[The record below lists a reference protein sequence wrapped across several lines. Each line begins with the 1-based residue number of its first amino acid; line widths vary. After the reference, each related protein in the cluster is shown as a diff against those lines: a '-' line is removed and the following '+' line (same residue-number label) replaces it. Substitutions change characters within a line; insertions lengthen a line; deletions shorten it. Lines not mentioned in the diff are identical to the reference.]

1 MTDVTV
7 ITPSLGYGRFI
18 DDNIRSVLAQDG
30 LKIQHIVQDG
40 GSPDQ
45 TVDILKSYGESLNW
59 ISEPDRGQS
68 DALNKGFQRA
78 AGRWV
83 AWLNADEFYLPGGL
97 AALVE
102 RGERTSADVVYGD
115 NVFVDEAGRFMRLL
129 PQHPFSDLILR
140 SYGCFI
146 ASSSMVLRRAS
157 LAQQPWDPD
166 VRMMMDWDLYLKLS
180 TQGAHFESIK
190 YPVGAFRRHL
200 DQVTAN
206 PGDFRDEYAKLFA
219 RHGISIKTRRWGRW
233 LHRLA
238 KLVSGAY
245 VRQFRAR
252 TLGGYDLRWFRTVE
266 GTTTFL
272 ALLRAGYGVRN
283 LRKAGE
289 NIAGP
294 RSRAR
299 GDSD

>member
-7 ITPSLGYGRFI
+7 ITPSFGYGRFI
-18 DDNIRSVLAQDG
+18 EDSILSVQGQDS
-30 LKIQHIVQDG
+30 LDIQHVIQDG
-40 GSPDQ
+40 GSTDQ
-45 TVDILKSYGESLNW
+45 TLEILKGYGSSLDW
-59 ISEPDRGQS
+59 VSERDRGQS

-78 AGRWV
+78 TGRWV

-97 AALVE
+97 EALVA

-115 NVFVDEAGRFMRLL
+115 NVFVDEAGRVMRLL
-129 PQHPFSDLILR
+129 PQHPFSDRILR

-146 ASSSMVLRRAS
+146 ASSSMILRRTS
-157 LAQQPWDPD
+157 LSEQPWDPD
-166 VRMMMDWDLYLKLS
+166 IRMMMDWDLYMKLS

-206 PGDFRDEYAKLFA
+206 PKDFRDEYVKLFA
-219 RHGISIKTRRWGRW
+219 RYGISVKSRRWGRW

-245 VRQFRAR
+245 GRQLRAR
-252 TLGGYDLRWFRTVE
+252 TVSGCDLRWFRTDE

-283 LRKAGE
+283 LTKAE
-289 NIAGP
+289 ASITSP

-299 GDSD
+299 GDPH

>member
-7 ITPSLGYGRFI
+7 ITPSFGYGRFI
-18 DDNIRSVLAQDG
+18 EDSIRSVQGQDG
-30 LKIQHIVQDG
+30 LDIQHVIQDG
-40 GSPDQ
+40 GSTDQ
-45 TVDILKSYGESLNW
+45 TVEILKRYGPSLDW
-59 ISEPDRGQS
+59 ASERDRGQS

-78 AGRWV
+78 TGRWV

-97 AALVE
+97 AALVA

-115 NVFVDEAGRFMRLL
+115 NVFVDEAGRVMRLL
-129 PQHPFSDLILR
+129 PQHPFSDRILR

-146 ASSSMVLRRAS
+146 ASSSVIMRRAS
-157 LAQQPWDPD
+157 LPEQPWDPD
-166 VRMMMDWDLYLKLS
+166 VRMLMDWDLYMKLS
-180 TQGAHFESIK
+180 TQGAYFESIK
-190 YPVGAFRRHL
+190 YPIGAFRRHL
-200 DQVTAN
+200 NQVTAK
-206 PGDFRDEYAKLFA
+206 PKDFRDEYVRLFA
-219 RHGISIKTRRWGRW
+219 RHEISMETRRWGRW

-245 VRQFRAR
+245 GRQLRAR
-252 TLGGYDLRWFRTVE
+252 RLNGCDLRWFRSDE

-289 NIAGP
+289 DVASP
-294 RSRAR
+294 TSRAR
-299 GDSD
+299 GDPD